1 MGFSAFMQSAGGQAA
16 MSGLSSAGADFRQ
29 AHFNRQ
35 VVRDARS
42 YNDSVLSTM
51 YQKTVG
57 DMKKAGLNPALA
69 YEAGGVSKAS
79 GGPGVPSGAIQKG
92 GGMSLEGL
100 SSANLTSAQA
110 GKIREETRDIKATA
124 DRNEVISDVLKKIGP
139 RLEQGIGAVESSA
152 AAAGSAAAR
161 VEEWVTAALKKVGDL
176 KLPTGADFRAMV
188 EEIVNSFI
196 GARRVGMP
204 PAVKDMESILKM
216 YAPGAR
222 GTQSGAWGKSEYERA
237 QEERRSRA
245 RQSPASRSR
254 GK

>member
-1 MGFSAFMQSAGGQAA
+1 MSGFGAFMSSMGGQAA
-16 MSGLSSAGADFRQ
+16 MSGLSSAAADWRQ

-100 SSANLTSAQA
+100 SAANLNSAQA
-110 GKIREETRDIKATA
+110 GKLREETRSISAEA
-124 DRNEVISDVLKKIGP
+124 DRNQVIADVLKKLGP
-139 RLEQGIGAVESSA
+139 RIEQGIGAVENSA
-152 AAAGSAAAR
+152 KAGGDAVGRIADAIR
-161 VEEWVTAALKKVGDL
+161 GVMPRPPLDRLQEGITDLIERGVPLLK
-176 KLPTGADFRAMV
+176 R
-188 EEIVNSFI
+188 
-196 GARRVGMP
+196 MP
-204 PAVKDMESILKM
+204 PAVVPEVVKDFFDKGSRLRS
-216 YAPGAR
+216 PR
-222 GTQSGAWGKSEYERA
+222 SGDSSSAWGMSEYERA
-237 QEERRSRA
+237 QEERRARA
-245 RQSPASRSR
+245 RQSPASRRR
-254 GK
+254 GQ